1 MAIYYNVVGRK
12 NPAEASEP
20 NAEVKYYAVQKTLG
34 TIKIAEIA
42 ETLSVR
48 SGHSEGSVMG
58 ICQDLIEAI
67 AHFVS
72 TGSNV
77 NLGGLGYM
85 QARLYNKAGAATEE
99 TYSISGLKEK
109 FTVQLRPSYKLESK
123 LSKAELRS
131 MKATVAL
138 GSSEEEEEGGL
149 GA

>member
-12 NPAEASEP
+12 NPAQASEP
-20 NAEVKYYAVQKTLG
+20 EAEVKYYAVQKTLG

-85 QARLYNKAGAATEE
+85 QARLYNEVGTPTED
-99 TYSISGLKEK
+99 TYSIPVCKKK

-131 MKATVAL
+131 MKATIAL
-138 GSSEEEEEGGL
+138 GDSQ
-149 GA
+149 A

>member
-1 MAIYYNVVGRK
+1 MAIYYNVHARKVPVGIDES
-12 NPAEASEP
+12 AQED
-20 NAEVKYYAVQKTLG
+20 KYYAVQKTLG
-34 TIKIAEIA
+34 TIKIAGIA
-42 ETLSVR
+42 EALAIR

-85 QARLYNKAGAATEE
+85 QARLYNKAGAVTED

-131 MKATVAL
+131 MKATIAL
-138 GSSEEEEEGGL
+138 GDTQG
-149 GA
+149 

>member
-12 NPAEASEP
+12 NPAEASKPE
-20 NAEVKYYAVQKTLG
+20 AEVKYYAVQKTLG

-85 QARLYNKAGAATEE
+85 QARLYNEVGTPTED
-99 TYSISGLKEK
+99 TYSIPVCKKK

-131 MKATVAL
+131 MKATFAL
-138 GSSEEEEEGGL
+138 GDSQ
-149 GA
+149 A

>member
-1 MAIYYNVVGRK
+1 MAIYYNVHARKVPVGID
-12 NPAEASEP
+12 ESEQ
-20 NAEVKYYAVQKTLG
+20 EDKYYAVQKTLG

-42 ETLSVR
+42 EALAIR

-58 ICQDLIEAI
+58 ICQDLIETI

-85 QARLYNKAGAATEE
+85 QARLYNKAGATTED
-99 TYSISGLKEK
+99 TYEISLKKK

-131 MKATVAL
+131 MKATIAL
-138 GSSEEEEEGGL
+138 GASEEEEGGL

>member
-42 ETLSVR
+42 EALAIR

-77 NLGGLGYM
+77 SLGGLGYM
-85 QARLYNKAGAATEE
+85 QARLYNKGGATTED
-99 TYSISGLKEK
+99 TYEISLKEK

-138 GSSEEEEEGGL
+138 GSSEEEEGGL

>member
-1 MAIYYNVVGRK
+1 MAIYYNVHARKVPVGIDES
-12 NPAEASEP
+12 AQET
-20 NAEVKYYAVQKTLG
+20 KYYAVQKTLG

-42 ETLSVR
+42 EALAIR

-58 ICQDLIEAI
+58 ICQDLVEAI

-85 QARLYNKAGAATEE
+85 QARLYNKAGAVTED

-109 FTVQLRPSYKLESK
+109 FTVQLRPSYKLQSK

-131 MKATVAL
+131 MKATIAL
-138 GSSEEEEEGGL
+138 GDTQG
-149 GA
+149 